1 MRLWLMR
8 AIYAVA
14 LFNILTVVRADD
26 YNQWLALMPK
36 TMDGLSLS
44 DKTSGMNSGTPDF
57 QLGML
62 ECIYGSNAR
71 SIDIL
76 ITTQPAAAAVA
87 EATIKH
93 NLNTTTDSLLF
104 KKTKIEGELA
114 TLTIDKTK
122 NDATVS
128 IYAKNKGLIVIAM
141 KPKMDEGRAMAIVKQ
156 VPLKLIL
163 AVMHGK

>member
-1 MRLWLMR
+1 MLSRIIFVVSM
-8 AIYAVA
+8 
-14 LFNILTVVRADD
+14 FGCLTVVQADD
-26 YNQWLALMPK
+26 YQQWLTLMPK
-36 TMDGLSLS
+36 SMDGLALS
-44 DKTSGMNSGTPDF
+44 DKTSGMNSGAPDF

-62 ECIYGSNAR
+62 ECIYGTNER

-87 EATIKH
+87 EATIKN

-104 KKTKIEGELA
+104 KKTKIEGEFA

-141 KPKMDEGRAMAIVKQ
+141 KPKMDEQHAMAIVKQ
-156 VPLKLIL
+156 VPVKLIL